1 MAEND
6 FDRELLAS
14 TKIKV
19 NSLEELSQKEKTIT
33 NVKMI
38 LLAQI
43 GLNGSY
49 DYIHLKSIHKF
60 FFSDIYQWAGED
72 RFEANITAKFGKGK
86 TLFTPYDQV
95 PTVAALLFNALKEEN
110 YFLEQNRE
118 EFIESSASFMNGL
131 NILHP
136 FREGNGRVQRSFMQM
151 LAKNA
156 YYELNFYDITQEEMI
171 EASIEGAQGDLKK
184 MITIFRKSIK

>member
-43 GLNGSY
+43 ELHGSY
-49 DYIHLKSIHKF
+49 DYLHLKSIHKF
-60 FFSDIYQWAGED
+60 IFSDIYQWAGED

-86 TLFTPYDQV
+86 TLFTPYNQI
-95 PTVAALLFNALKEEN
+95 PSVAALLFNALKEEN
-110 YFLEQNRE
+110 FFLGQNRE
-118 EFIESSASFMNGL
+118 
-131 NILHP
+131 
-136 FREGNGRVQRSFMQM
+136 
-151 LAKNA
+151 
-156 YYELNFYDITQEEMI
+156 
-171 EASIEGAQGDLKK
+171 
-184 MITIFRKSIK
+184 